1 MYFCQTRHT
10 NFYTACGMLMIT
22 PAWISLHPI
31 NHQCFSTHLLGATF
45 SPLLVQTRMVRC
57 SLARSFLTAITQ
69 SPVHIDPM
77 LMISTSIFFS
87 FDTLSCFSVPLVH
100 TPSNR
105 WSNKK
110 FTCTV
115 PNTFHFNITFQHLG
129 WFLWSTFYIFH
140 LKSWDHWF
148 QRSLTTWHMNHYLR
162 CGHTNSWADKK
173 ETGFGF
179 WGVE

>member
-1 MYFCQTRHT
+1 
-10 NFYTACGMLMIT
+10 
-22 PAWISLHPI
+22 
-31 NHQCFSTHLLGATF
+31 
-45 SPLLVQTRMVRC
+45 
-57 SLARSFLTAITQ
+57 
-69 SPVHIDPM
+69 
-77 LMISTSIFFS
+77 
-87 FDTLSCFSVPLVH
+87 LVH